1 MSQATLMKSIMEK
14 LGFAPQQQTITLA
27 EHVRIV
33 AEKVGEARKGLQTS
47 LTASESRGNNWRAS
61 AFKAARR
68 IEDLETELATLK
80 AERDGILRDKLAESE
95 RAKLAEQRVN
105 SLLDEIA
112 ALKPDAEKHREKLR
126 RDRAYVTS
134 KRAQKVVLAA

>member
-1 MSQATLMKSIMEK
+1 MFAFFKRDPEPDMIRLDAHKEILADAEKDTQRERDTAARLLGKSVALRSEVATL
-14 LGFAPQQQTITLA
+14 
-27 EHVRIV
+27 
-33 AEKVGEARKGLQTS
+33 
-47 LTASESRGNNWRAS
+47 S
-61 AFKAARR
+61 A
-68 IEDLETELATLK
+68 ELATLK

-112 ALKPDAEKHREKLR
+112 ALKPDADKHREKLR